1 VRYSLRAAKLATI
14 VYPAVA
20 TAKPRV
26 LARENFNGVFIQLGS
41 VATAEMASRAGF
53 DFVLLDQEHG
63 LGSEATTLAQL
74 QAVSGSP
81 TCVPIVRLAVNE
93 PHLFKRAL
101 DAGACGIMV
110 PWVEDAAGAVRAAA
124 AMHYPPH
131 GVRGLAK
138 TTRATNFGA
147 AFDEYFDNARARLLL
162 VAQIETAK
170 GVAAAA
176 EIAAVEGVDV
186 LFVGPTDLG
195 CSLAGGKPL
204 AFDDPQ
210 LATARRAVADAARAA
225 GKAAGILCMAPEH
238 IPVVRGEGFSFVMLG
253 EAEAAAHARTHSA
266 PPPPPLTRFPSSPQA
281 GSDASAAATGLRGF
295 AAALRK

>member
-1 VRYSLRAAKLATI
+1 MAAI
-14 VYPAVA
+14 VYPAVVA
-20 TAKPRV
+20 AKRRV

-41 VATAEMASRAGF
+41 VATAELASRAGF

-81 TCVPIVRLAVNE
+81 TCIPIVRLAVNE
-93 PHLFKRAL
+93 THLFKRAL

-110 PWVEDAAGAVRAAA
+110 PWVEDAAGAERAAA
-124 AMHYPPH
+124 AMHYPPR

-147 AFDEYFDNARARLLL
+147 AFDEYFDNAHGRLLL

-176 EIAAVEGVDV
+176 EVAAVEGVDV

-210 LATARRAVADAARAA
+210 LVAARRAVADAARAA

-238 IPVVRGEGFSFVMLG
+238 IPVVRGEGFTFVML
-253 EAEAAAHARTHSA
+253 
-266 PPPPPLTRFPSSPQA
+266 

-295 AAALRK
+295 AAALLK